1 MASSNRRK
9 KQNRAKAAAKQA
21 EARRR
26 RAATA
31 RIRVVQARLSRIY
44 DPETSAA
51 ELATLLAEHYQG
63 VPVAGWL
70 ASALLREGSSLRR
83 LQDAAEQML
92 TSQDAPSLTALT
104 FAAAV
109 AGAAGDV
116 DEERRLIDQALAV
129 DEAGDP
135 DVRLE
140 VIDFI
145 STSGHAAEAVEL
157 LEQRLK
163 EAPDDDFAVDLYG
176 TAIEQAYATASADET
191 AAREHAAVHRFA
203 DRTGLVALRDAVGAF
218 LDGTELGEAVRA
230 RVTEELSVT
239 DDLDWSPE
247 DRVVFGELAEEI
259 AWLTVDP
266 GQDEDQTPDDIR
278 DLLADDD
285 PSGTPLRAF
294 AASPSAPAVLAGRAL
309 AWHEHIR
316 YGLWRIDD
324 PVPAP
329 GLRCIDIVSGAGRY
343 VEFPAEA
350 TAALPRWTVWLGGI
364 VPVDGIWRSTGAG
377 VRLSPAEADAAAESI
392 DEAAL
397 AMVQALAGEPEVPPT
412 PIPFGHAEPYGVYAD
427 DQEPVPAEMASLVG
441 KVAGAMITR
450 IAADVHRYR
459 ATPPAIANTDGDPM
473 CLISATIAVEEGT
486 AGKLAA
492 RADFDRDS
500 DEPDRVT
507 WWGALIPDGQREAMM
522 AEAMARL
529 RAQGHRHVEA
539 PGGPQR
545 WVRGVLRVRD
555 REITVEVNSER
566 RLTRLL
572 DLLREIGAN
581 PVVTTDKRIDP
592 ALDFAWPAGQHAS
605 PGGAAAAAEGW
616 EKFWLDE
623 KVPALGGRTPR
634 QAARGRERPYLEALL
649 RQFEYEADLLAADG
663 KTGVDTAWLREQL
676 DMPSYLAD

>member
-9 KQNRAKAAAKQA
+9 KQNRAKAAAKHA

-44 DPETSAA
+44 HPETSAA
-51 ELATLLAEHYQG
+51 ELAILLDEHYQG

-70 ASALLREGSSLRR
+70 ASALLREGSSLAR
-83 LQDAAEQML
+83 LQDAAKLML
-92 TSQDAPSLTALT
+92 TSEDAPSLTALT

-109 AGAAGDV
+109 AGAAGDAE
-116 DEERRLIDQALAV
+116 EERRLIDQALAA
-129 DEAGDP
+129 DEADDP
-135 DVRLE
+135 DVKLE

-157 LEQRLK
+157 LEPRLK
-163 EAPDDDFAVDLYG
+163 EAPDDDFADDLYG
-176 TAIEQAYATASADET
+176 VAIERAYATASADKS
-191 AAREHAAVHRFA
+191 AARERAAVHRFTN
-203 DRTGLVALRDAVGAF
+203 RTGLVALRDAISAF
-218 LDGTELGEAVRA
+218 LDGTDLGEAVRA

-247 DRVVFGELAEEI
+247 DRVTFGELAEEI
-259 AWLTVDP
+259 ALLTVDP
-266 GQDEDQTPDDIR
+266 GQGEVETPDDTG

-294 AASPSAPAVLAGRAL
+294 AADPATPAALAAKAL
-309 AWHEHIR
+309 AWHEHIH

-329 GLRCIDIVSGAGRY
+329 GLRCVDIVSGTERY

-350 TAALPRWTVWLGGI
+350 TAGLPRWTVWLGGI
-364 VPVDGIWRSTGAG
+364 VPVDGIWRSTGVG
-377 VRLSPAEADAAAESI
+377 VRLSPTEADAAAQSI

-397 AMVQALAGEPEVPPT
+397 AMVQALVGEPEVAPT
-412 PIPFGHAEPYGVYAD
+412 AIPFGYAEPHGVYAD
-427 DQEPVPAEMASLVG
+427 DQEPVSAEMASLVG

-459 ATPPAIANTDGDPM
+459 ATPPAITNTDGDPM
-473 CLISATIAVEEGT
+473 CLISATIAVEDGT
-486 AGKLAA
+486 VGKLAA
-492 RADFDRDS
+492 RPDFDLDT

-522 AEAMARL
+522 AEAMAQL

-539 PGGPQR
+539 PEGPQR
-545 WVRGVLRVRD
+545 WVRGVLRARG
-555 REITVEVNSER
+555 REITVEVNSQQ
-566 RLTRLL
+566 RLTRLF
-572 DLLREIGAN
+572 DILRKVGAN
-581 PVVTTDKRIDP
+581 PVVTSEKRIDP
-592 ALDFAWPAGQHAS
+592 AMDFAWAAGQRAS
-605 PGGAAAAAEGW
+605 HGGAAAAAEGW

-623 KVPALGGRTPR
+623 KVPALLGRTPR
-634 QAARGRERPYLEALL
+634 QAARGPERPYLEAML

-663 KTGVDTAWLREQL
+663 KTGLDTAWLREQL
-676 DMPSYLAD
+676 DMPGDLAD